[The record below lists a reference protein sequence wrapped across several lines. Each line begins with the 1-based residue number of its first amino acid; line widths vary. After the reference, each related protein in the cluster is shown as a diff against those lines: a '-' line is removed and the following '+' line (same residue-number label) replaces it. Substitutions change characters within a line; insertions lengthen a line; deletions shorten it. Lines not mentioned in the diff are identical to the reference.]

1 MSSSDVPD
9 INEAFVLD
17 PNDASINYES
27 FLRSALS
34 LTMLAKSPQAFG
46 DLVDALKKVEHAPG
60 QTLQVELPYHVGS
73 IPMSISSEL
82 VALETLTYFNICSKS
97 SVSRDEWVY
106 AITNPVGRNF
116 ALCLSGTLADIGRKH
131 NGPIA
136 LRQEALRRG
145 VDPTQYVHHLL
156 RSKILEYSPPDKMD
170 LQQDVQYV
178 SGDLRERID
187 IVRAE
192 LAFYLIDDNN
202 PETDPGSWN

>member
-17 PNDASINYES
+17 VHDPSVNYES

-46 DLVDALKKVEHAPG
+46 DLVDALKKVEHSPG

-97 SVSRDEWVY
+97 SISRDEWVY
-106 AITNPVGRNF
+106 TLTDSVGKNF
-116 ALCLSGTLADIGRKH
+116 ALCLSATLADIGRGH
-131 NGPIA
+131 GGPTA

-145 VDPTQYVHHLL
+145 SDPTQYVHHLL
-156 RSKILEYSPPDKMD
+156 RSKILEYSPPDEMD
-170 LQQDVQYV
+170 LRRDVQHV
-178 SGDLRERID
+178 SGDLHEVID

-202 PETDPGSWN
+202 AETNPESWN